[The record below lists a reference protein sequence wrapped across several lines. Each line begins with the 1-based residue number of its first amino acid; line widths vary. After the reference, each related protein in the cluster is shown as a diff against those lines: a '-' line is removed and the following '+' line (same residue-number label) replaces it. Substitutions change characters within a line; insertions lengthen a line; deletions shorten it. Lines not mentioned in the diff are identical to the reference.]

1 MTALNE
7 FSHAAPPAVPPAVP
21 PTPARHPLAW
31 VPTLYLAQGL
41 PFYAVALVAGLMYKS
56 LGVPNE
62 QIARWTGLLGL
73 AWVFKALWSPFLEL
87 ARSKRG
93 VVVCFQLAGG
103 LALGAMA
110 LALQLPAWFGLSIA
124 LFAVV
129 AIASSTHDICADGI
143 YIASLTARQQAAY
156 AGWQG
161 AFFNAAKFLSMG
173 GLVMLA
179 GYLEDR
185 MGPGPA
191 WATVFGLLG
200 ALMAALGLYHLW
212 ALPHTY
218 DTPGAARQEG
228 VRGVAGTLLDVIRA
242 FFAKPGIWMATLF
255 IILFRAG
262 EGQIQ
267 TIGPLFLRDARE
279 VGGLGLTT
287 AQVGAVYGTAG
298 TIAFLA
304 GSIAGG
310 YFTAALGLRRAM
322 PWLIVAMNLPNAV
335 FWYLSVAQPESLGVI
350 AAGLGVEMF
359 GYGFGFVG
367 VILFIMQ
374 VVASGRYQTAHY
386 ALGTGFMQLGFVLF
400 KMVSGD
406 IQALL
411 GYRHFFLWV
420 LVAALPVLALSRF
433 VWRAAPDGKGDAP
446 SAA

>member
-1 MTALNE
+1 MTAMNE
-7 FSHAAPPAVPPAVP
+7 LLAASLSPARK
-21 PTPARHPLAW
+21 RHPLAW

-41 PFYAVALVAGLMYKS
+41 PFYAVALVAGLMFKS
-56 LGVPNE
+56 MGVPND
-62 QIARWTGLLGL
+62 QIARWTGVLGL

-93 VVVCFQLAGG
+93 VVVTFQLAGG
-103 LALGAMA
+103 LALGAVA
-110 LALQLPAWFGLSIA
+110 LALQLPGWFGVSIA

-129 AIASSTHDICADGI
+129 AVASATHDIAADGI
-143 YIASLTARQQAAY
+143 YIASLSERQQAAY

-161 AFFNAAKFLSMG
+161 AFFNAAKFLSLG

-179 GYLEDR
+179 GHLEQR

-191 WATVFGLLG
+191 WALVFALLG
-200 ALMAALGLYHLW
+200 MLMAGLGLYHLW
-212 ALPHTY
+212 ALPAAA
-218 DTPGAARQEG
+218 PAVRPQGGA
-228 VRGVAGTLLDVIRA
+228 RGAAGTLLDVIRA
-242 FFAKPGIWMATLF
+242 FFAKPGIWMAILF

-279 VGGLGLTT
+279 LGGLGLST

-298 TIAFLA
+298 TVAFLA

-310 YFTAALGLRRAM
+310 YFTALLGLRRAM
-322 PWLIVAMNLPNAV
+322 PFLIVAMNLPNAV
-335 FWYLSVAQPESLGVI
+335 FWYLGTAQPESLGII
-350 AAGLGVEMF
+350 AAALGLEMF

-374 VVASGRYQTAHY
+374 VVASGPYQTAHY
-386 ALGTGFMQLGFVLF
+386 ALGTGFMQLGFVLS

-406 IQALL
+406 IQRLL
-411 GYRHFFLWV
+411 GYRDFFLWV
-420 LVAALPVLALSRF
+420 LVCALPVLVLSRF
-433 VWRAAPDGKGDAP
+433 MRLEANGKEGV
-446 SAA
+446 SAS

>member
-1 MTALNE
+1 MNPVNELARAALPTA
-7 FSHAAPPAVPPAVP
+7 
-21 PTPARHPLAW
+21 TRHPLAW

-56 LGVPNE
+56 MGVPNE

-103 LALGAMA
+103 FAMA
-110 LALQLPAWFGLSIA
+110 AIALVLQLSGWFALSIL

-129 AIASSTHDICADGI
+129 ALASSTHDICADGI
-143 YIASLTARQQAAY
+143 YISSLSERQQAAY

-179 GYLEDR
+179 GFLEER

-200 ALMAALGLYHLW
+200 ALMGGLGLYHLW
-212 ALPHTY
+212 ALP
-218 DTPGAARQEG
+218 DTPAAVRPAGARS
-228 VRGVAGTLLDVIRA
+228 VAATLLDVIRA
-242 FFAKPGIWMATLF
+242 FFAKPGIWMAILF

-279 VGGLGLTT
+279 VGGLGLSTG
-287 AQVGAVYGTAG
+287 QVGAVYGTAG

-310 YFTAALGLRRAM
+310 YFTAALGLKRAM
-322 PWLIVAMNLPNAV
+322 PFLIVAMNLPNAV
-335 FWYLSVAQPESLGVI
+335 FWYLSAAQPASLGVI

-374 VVASGRYQTAHY
+374 VVASGPYQTAHY

-406 IQALL
+406 IQAAL
-411 GYRHFFLWV
+411 GYQVFFLWV
-420 LVAALPVLALSRF
+420 LLSALPVLVLSRF
-433 VWRAAPDGKGDAP
+433 VWNATP
-446 SAA
+446 SAS